1 MRAFLSFSALGLSL
15 LLATPPATAQ
25 TGPKFA
31 RDYVYGPGSR
41 LLTTIEPDTMAPTAP
56 TGLSASVL
64 DCEVDLG
71 WNAAT
76 DIGSGVASYTVY
88 RGGGSI
94 GTTSGT
100 SFADTHAG
108 CNGATYTYTVAAK
121 DAAGNLG
128 PQSSGITVNYLG
140 CSTCCVRGCP
150 VLPPPLLFLQTR
162 LESQT
167 GMLSSAPRFCWLD
180 GLPKLVRRL
189 HWPSPLWPSPTD
201 SLAAEKA
208 KKASAGG
215 GL

>member
-1 MRAFLSFSALGLSL
+1 MRSFLAFLSLATSL
-15 LLATPPATAQ
+15 LFGAPLATAQ

-64 DCEVDLG
+64 DCEVDLD
-71 WNAAT
+71 WIAAT

-88 RGGGSI
+88 RGGNSI

-108 CNGATYTYTVAAK
+108 CNGATLTYTVAAK

-128 PQSSGITVNYLG
+128 PQSSGITVSYLG
-140 CSTCCVRGCP
+140 CSTCCVRGCK
-150 VLPPPLLFLQTR
+150 VSPPASPFLQTR
-162 LESQT
+162 LESQA
-167 GMLSSAPRFCWLD
+167 GMLSNAPRFCWLD

-189 HWPSPLWPSPTD
+189 HWPSPLWSVNPAPGSN
-201 SLAAEKA
+201 AG
-208 KKASAGG
+208 AGG
-215 GL
+215 GR